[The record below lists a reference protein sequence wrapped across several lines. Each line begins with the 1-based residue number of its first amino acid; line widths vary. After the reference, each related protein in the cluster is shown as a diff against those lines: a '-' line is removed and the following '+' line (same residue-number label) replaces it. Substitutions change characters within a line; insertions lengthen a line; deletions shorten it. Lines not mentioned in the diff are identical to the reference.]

1 MSSGPSSSDTT
12 PEGPGS
18 GRSAVLDAGRK
29 AAAVRRRSDSERCRR
44 RVLDVIT
51 GMRRARTPLSDAEIT
66 RRAEVN
72 PQYLQRHRDLKAEAE
87 AVRAHLA
94 DDRPRAVS
102 AAAARQE
109 AALTVE
115 NRMLLEQNATLR
127 RDLDIA
133 RAELRALRVR
143 DLAAGARGEHVAT
156 LDANPEVEELRRER
170 DQALAAVRRGEAD
183 LLSLRN
189 VVQRLMVENTRL
201 LGGEVSQPAQP
212 IGVTR

>member
-127 RDLDIA
+127 RDSTSLAPSSGPCACGI
-133 RAELRALRVR
+133 LRPVR
-143 DLAAGARGEHVAT
+143 GASTSQPWTRTPRSRNCAGSG
-156 LDANPEVEELRRER
+156 
-170 DQALAAVRRGEAD
+170 
-183 LLSLRN
+183 
-189 VVQRLMVENTRL
+189 TRL
-201 LGGEVSQPAQP
+201 WQPSGA
-212 IGVTR
+212 GRRTCCHFATSFNA